1 MSKAAD
7 YNEALKNFLRGR
19 DGNYVCAGCGGD
31 IKIAGERN
39 GRIDFACDGC
49 GQKLRECTVC
59 HFPRSIWG
67 DDGDI
72 CSCCALDAMTGRK
85 ILTKEQIR
93 GINQWRVIVRSPVSC

>member
-7 YNEALKNFLRGR
+7 YEKALEVFLRGR

-31 IKIAGERN
+31 IVSIGEKE
-39 GRIDFACDGC
+39 GRKDFACHGC

-59 HFPRSIWG
+59 HFPRSNWG

-72 CSCCALDAMTGRK
+72 CSRCVLDAMAGKITLTG
-85 ILTKEQIR
+85 EQLK
-93 GINQWRVIVRSPVSC
+93 GAGKWAVIIERPA